1 MTERLENAG
10 GPPRFD
16 PARMPTA
23 AAETPVR
30 RAHIIVVGNEKG
42 GTGKST
48 AAMHLVVG
56 LLREG
61 KSVASIDLDFHQAS
75 LTRYIENRKKF
86 AVSAKADLQVPDH
99 HHFNIAAAAEGTEP
113 PDRLEQ
119 RFAELVDRLAETSD
133 VIVIDCPGSDTV
145 ASRYALSR
153 ADTLLT
159 PMNDSFVD
167 LDLLAKF
174 EGTPAKIVRIGHFSE
189 MVWQQ
194 KKRRSRRDGGRL
206 DWVVLRN
213 RYNPAASRN
222 RQAVGDALDLL
233 SRRLGFRIADGFGE
247 RVIFRELFLLGLTM
261 LDFRA
266 DEPLIAHSPSHLAA
280 LRESRNLIATVAVPK
295 RTPPNAISRPA
306 SQAAARKDSAPAPQT
321 NSAPAPRTDAQP
333 AARPESDP
341 APAAEDQ
348 TAKDQTAEDQTAKD
362 QTAARLIT
370 MPEPTAGDGAGEA
383 AVREGAARQVLVIYN
398 PVAGLRNRR
407 RFRATLRHLAVSG
420 CVVAVLETTAK
431 GEAESLARA
440 ALDENFDVIVAAGG
454 DGTINEVANALAGSG
469 TVMGVLP
476 LGTLNVL
483 AAEIGLPADPRKI
496 AQVIVAGRPRKIHL
510 GRAGE
515 RRFSIAAAVG
525 FDAQV
530 AARIR
535 PFAKRY
541 FGRLAYVMRS
551 AFELIRY
558 RPSRYSVEIDGK
570 SFLAASVVIANGHY
584 YAGRLAYAPEA
595 RLDDP
600 RLHVCL
606 FARPGRWNV
615 VRYRLALLMGRLPK
629 LPDVQVLPAYT
640 VEITGSAGEPVHAD
654 GEIVTQLPA
663 RFDVAREELSILA
676 PG

>member
-1 MTERLENAG
+1 MTERIESVG
-10 GPPRFD
+10 VSPRFD
-16 PARMPTA
+16 PALMQTA
-23 AAETPVR
+23 AADTSAR
-30 RAHIIVVGNEKG
+30 RAHIIVIGNEKG

-48 AAMHLVVG
+48 TAMHLVVG

-61 KSVASIDLDFHQAS
+61 RSVASVDLDYHQAS
-75 LTRYIENRKKF
+75 LTRYIENRRKF
-86 AVSAKADLQVPDH
+86 AANVKADLQVPDH
-99 HHFNIAAAAEGTEP
+99 HRFNVAAVAEGTEP

-119 RFAELVDRLAETSD
+119 RFAELLDRLVETSD
-133 VIVIDCPGSDTV
+133 VVVIDCPGSDTV

-153 ADTLLT
+153 ADTLIT

-174 EGTPAKIVRIGHFSE
+174 EGTPAKIIHIGHFSE
-189 MVWQQ
+189 MVWRQ
-194 KKRRSRRDGGRL
+194 KKRRARRDGGRL

-233 SRRLGFRIADGFGE
+233 SQRLDFRIAEGFGE

-280 LRESRNLIATVAVPK
+280 LRESRALIAMAAVPK
-295 RTPPNAISRPA
+295 RTPPRAAPQPVT
-306 SQAAARKDSAPAPQT
+306 QAAPKSASPPAPQPDPQ
-321 NSAPAPRTDAQP
+321 PAPPPAPQP
-333 AARPESDP
+333 APQP
-341 APAAEDQ
+341 APAADDRAG
-348 TAKDQTAEDQTAKD
+348 T
-362 QTAARLIT
+362 RLVT
-370 MPEPTAGDGAGEA
+370 MPAPKTADGRDGATAGDRGQ
-383 AVREGAARQVLVIYN
+383 RQVLVIYN

-407 RFRATLRHLAVSG
+407 RFRATLRHLAVAG
-420 CVVAVLETTAK
+420 CVVAVLETNAK

-440 ALDENFDVIVAAGG
+440 ALDEEFDAIVAAGG

-469 TVMGVLP
+469 KVMGVLP

-483 AAEIGLPADPRKI
+483 AAEIGLPTDPRRI
-496 AQVIVAGRPRKIHL
+496 AQIIVAGRPRKIHL

-515 RRFSIAAAVG
+515 RRFSIAAGVG

-530 AARIR
+530 AARIK
-535 PFAKRY
+535 PFAKRH

-551 AFELIRY
+551 ALELIRY
-558 RPSRYSVEIDGK
+558 RPSRYSVEIDGQP
-570 SFLAASVVIANGHY
+570 FVAASVVLANGHY

-629 LPDVQVLPAYT
+629 LPDVQVLPAHT
-640 VEITGSAGEPVHAD
+640 VEITGYAGEPVHAD

-663 RFDVAREELSILA
+663 RFDVAREELAILA

>member
-1 MTERLENAG
+1 MTERLESVG
-10 GPPRFD
+10 ESPRFD
-16 PARMPTA
+16 PALMRTA
-23 AAETPVR
+23 AADAPAR
-30 RAHIIVVGNEKG
+30 RAHIVVIGNEKG

-48 AAMHLVVG
+48 TAMHLVVG

-61 KSVASIDLDFHQAS
+61 HAVASVDLDYHQAS
-75 LTRYIENRKKF
+75 LTRYIENRRKF
-86 AVSAKADLQVPDH
+86 AASAKADLQLPDH
-99 HHFNIAAAAEGTEP
+99 HHFKVGAVAESTEP

-119 RFAELVDRLAETSD
+119 RFAELLDRLVETSD
-133 VIVIDCPGSDTV
+133 VVVIDCPGSDTV

-153 ADTLLT
+153 ADTLIT

-174 EGTPAKIVRIGHFSE
+174 EGTPAKIVQIGHFSE
-189 MVWQQ
+189 TVWQQ
-194 KKRRSRRDGGRL
+194 KKRRARRDGGRL

-213 RYNPAASRN
+213 RYNPAASRT

-233 SRRLGFRIADGFGE
+233 SQRLGFRIADGFGE

-280 LRESRNLIATVAVPK
+280 LRESRALIATTAVPK
-295 RTPPNAISRPA
+295 RPPPRAAP
-306 SQAAARKDSAPAPQT
+306 QAAGQAAPNSA
-321 NSAPAPRTDAQP
+321 SAPAPRPDPQP
-333 AARPESDP
+333 ASAPASQPAPQP
-341 APAAEDQ
+341 APAAADRAS
-348 TAKDQTAEDQTAKD
+348 T
-362 QTAARLIT
+362 RLVT
-370 MPEPTAGDGAGEA
+370 MPAPKTADGATAGDRAQ
-383 AVREGAARQVLVIYN
+383 RQILVIYN
-398 PVAGLRNRR
+398 PVAGFRNRR
-407 RFRATLRHLAVSG
+407 RFRATLRHLAVAG
-420 CVVAVLETTAK
+420 CVVAVLETSAK

-440 ALDENFDVIVAAGG
+440 ALDEEFDAIVAAGG

-469 TVMGVLP
+469 KVMGVVP

-483 AAEIGLPADPRKI
+483 AAEIGLPTDPRRI
-496 AQVIVAGRPRKIHL
+496 AQIIAAGRPRKIHL

-515 RRFSIAAAVG
+515 RRFSTAAGVG

-535 PFAKRY
+535 PFAKRH

-551 AFELIRY
+551 ALELIRY
-558 RPSRYSVEIDGK
+558 RPSRYSVEIDGQP
-570 SFLAASVVIANGHY
+570 FVAASVVIANGHY

-615 VRYRLALLMGRLPK
+615 VRYRLALLLGRLPK
-629 LPDVQVLPAYT
+629 LPDVQVLPAHA
-640 VEITGSAGEPVHAD
+640 VEITGFAGEPVHAD